1 MRPALAALVCALL
14 AASAGAQ
21 GYPSEPVRIVVPFK
35 QTAKLDILVIQY
47 KGTGAS
53 AAGAVR
59 CADPHRPRA
68 LRNVIRAAGIR
79 LE

>member
-53 AAGAVR
+53 PPEQFAALIRTDLAR
-59 CADPHRPRA
+59 CAT
-68 LRNVIRAAGIR
+68 
-79 LE
+79 